1 VLQFLPAGE
10 AQLLQFKVDGVGLV
24 AAGTL
29 AVGQEEMRARIGWQR
44 DGSCS
49 GCWSSGDLVLL
60 VLVLLVLLVLV
71 LLVLLHLL
79 LLKRPGWCRCVTS

>member
-24 AAGTL
+24 AASTL
-29 AVGQEEMRARIGWQR
+29 AVGEEEMRVRIGWQR

-49 GCWSSGDLVLL
+49 GCWPGGGLAPLL
-60 VLVLLVLLVLV
+60 LLL
-71 LLVLLHLL
+71 LL
-79 LLKRPGWCRCVTS
+79 LLKGSRWHRCVTS